1 MVGKWPVHVTFVLGR
16 VVLVVTIL
24 VQSHDSDSAF
34 HRVFDNRSLASAI
47 LVTFKTPPATL
58 SS

>member
-1 MVGKWPVHVTFVLGR
+1 MVEKWPVNVTFVLGK

-34 HRVFDNRSLASAI
+34 RKVFDNRTLASAS

-58 SS
+58 AS

>member
-1 MVGKWPVHVTFVLGR
+1 MVGKWPVHVTFVLGK
-16 VVLVVTIL
+16 VVLAVTTL

-34 HRVFDNRSLASAI
+34 CKVFDNRTLASAS